1 MKSLRRGAKV
11 PRKSNPSLKV
21 EKPKVNFL
29 KIGIY
34 VFLILI
40 SLPIFL
46 GFFWLFISSVS
57 ETLTYGIIPDGF
69 TVKNWRFLWE
79 VVYPHFPGI
88 WPTFLNTLFLGF
100 GVMVLAVTVST
111 MGGYVISRMKFPGR
125 SLLLT
130 STLVL
135 HAFPAITLL
144 IGLYYVLRVLGLL
157 DSVIGVILARAGL
170 FVPFGIWVM
179 KGFFDG
185 ISWDVEMSA
194 LIDGASRF
202 QVFRKIAVPMVA
214 PGITGISIFAF
225 ISGWSEYIFI
235 VTFIRKPS
243 AWTLASYVN
252 AIIGGYRFADYGLLA
267 AVALFYVMPVL
278 LFFIFAQKYLMQIT
292 VGGMKGGR

>member
-1 MKSLRRGAKV
+1 M
-11 PRKSNPSLKV
+11 
-21 EKPKVNFL
+21 
-29 KIGIY
+29 
-34 VFLILI
+34 
-40 SLPIFL
+40 
-46 GFFWLFISSVS
+46 
-57 ETLTYGIIPDGF
+57 
-69 TVKNWRFLWE
+69 
-79 VVYPHFPGI
+79 
-88 WPTFLNTLFLGF
+88 
-100 GVMVLAVTVST
+100 
-111 MGGYVISRMKFPGR
+111 ISRMKFPGR

-202 QVFRKIAVPMVA
+202 QVFRKIAVPMVG

-225 ISGWSEYIFI
+225 ISGWSEFIFA